1 MITLPPAIIIVVTM
15 AGCDACA
22 EYLPV
27 FRQVAKRHVTVPV
40 HYVDAAAERGSQAWQ
55 IAERYGVR
63 ATPTTLVLRRGP
75 GSIKVEGSQ
84 DADYVEWLFKVAER
98 A

>member
-1 MITLPPAIIIVVTM
+1 MIDFPPAIIIVVTM

-22 EYLPV
+22 EYLPI
-27 FRQVAKRHVTVPV
+27 FRRIAHRHPKIPV
-40 HYVDAAAERGSQAWQ
+40 HYVDAAAQRGSQAWQ

-63 ATPTTLVLRRGP
+63 ATPTTRVLRRGP
-75 GSIKVEGSQ
+75 GSIKVEGAQ
-84 DADYVEWLFKVAER
+84 DADYVEWLFATAER